1 MEVKSRIL
9 NGMLTLRHG
18 ANLDY
23 AAFRIVTV
31 VNLTWLV
38 VNLHILLVDRNEQA
52 IGVSDWVDSDIT
64 AEHLSCNTLNT
75 TSGIAVTGTDDEFR
89 LEELRNSIVNLQTC
103 LVELIKANVA
113 MARIV
118 LSPGLDGYKPG
129 VIRIPAAKNIRSL
142 YGLDMVANSI
152 TLTPGTITME
162 VAEDTQGDNYFYV
175 QWASVEE
182 TDREKA
188 GDIIKGRMENWI
200 GRIWR

>member
-1 MEVKSRIL
+1 
-9 NGMLTLRHG
+9 MLL
-18 ANLDY
+18 LFY
-23 AAFRIVTV
+23 AVCIF
-31 VNLTWLV
+31 
-38 VNLHILLVDRNEQA
+38 
-52 IGVSDWVDSDIT
+52 
-64 AEHLSCNTLNT
+64 
-75 TSGIAVTGTDDEFR
+75 
-89 LEELRNSIVNLQTC
+89 

>member
-1 MEVKSRIL
+1 MNKNRFTDWLSTFIL
-9 NGMLTLRHG
+9 CFL
-18 ANLDY
+18 
-23 AAFRIVTV
+23 F
-31 VNLTWLV
+31 WLLLV
-38 VNLHILLVDRNEQA
+38 FSLQPREILLGLIVSA
-52 IGVSDWVDSDIT
+52 IVAWVSCRLLIHESAFYLYNPVRFV
-64 AEHLSCNTLNT
+64 LLLFY
-75 TSGIAVTGTDDEFR
+75 AVCIF
-89 LEELRNSIVNLQTC
+89 
-103 LVELIKANVA
+103 LVELIKANIA

-162 VAEDTQGDNYFYV
+162 VAEDAQGDNYFYV